1 MNYQQN
7 IQKLEQIYNYKPEP
21 QHNRPT
27 RRSWLKKMWRSLVT
41 AWSHNAEMRVW
52 QTEDK
57 IGRSLWKLYDPIT
70 GETFDFNSEN
80 EVRTWIEESYNRPLR
95 RERSFRPF
103 YSQLDL
109 IGACGVRSYYLNLVK
124 RLKCKQ
130 IIDWNA
136 ANNLTL
142 QINSVAHRAADDA
155 SVILPLQG
163 LGDRAVDFA
172 LDITIQEYRP
182 KVLQSA

>member
-1 MNYQQN
+1 MNYRQN
-7 IQKLEQIYNYKPEP
+7 IQKLEQIYNYKLEP

-103 YSQLDL
+103 YS
-109 IGACGVRSYYLNLVK
+109 
-124 RLKCKQ
+124 
-130 IIDWNA
+130 
-136 ANNLTL
+136 
-142 QINSVAHRAADDA
+142 
-155 SVILPLQG
+155 
-163 LGDRAVDFA
+163 
-172 LDITIQEYRP
+172 
-182 KVLQSA
+182 